1 MSDLAARITALS
13 PERQALLRQYLE
25 ARARPR
31 EAPLSP
37 GQERLWFLERLA
49 PGTAAYH
56 VPAAL
61 RLRGELDAAALD
73 RALAEVVARHE
84 ILRTRFV
91 ERDGAPVQVVDA
103 APAAPLITVD
113 DLRSLAPDE
122 REAALE
128 ERLAAEALRTFDL
141 AAEHPL
147 RARLWRLG
155 EAEHALHMVTH
166 HIATDGW
173 SLGIM
178 QRELW
183 TAYHA
188 ISRGER
194 PAWAPLPMQYAD
206 HASAQRELL
215 SGERLEREM
224 AFWRAHL
231 DGAPPT
237 LELPIDRPRPAALT
251 FRGSSVER
259 DVGAATLDALRAL
272 GREERSTLYITL
284 LAVWHLLLARLAGVD
299 DVVVGSPVA
308 GRTSTQVEPLIGFF
322 VNTIAVRADLT
333 GDPSFRGLL
342 RRVREAAVGALRHQD
357 FPFDRVVE
365 MLAPGRSSG
374 VNPVFQTIFAL
385 EPASGAAA
393 RLPGLAMEPLRPNVE
408 APARFD
414 LSLFAFELADRL
426 SLGLSYSTDL
436 FDAATAERMV
446 AQYARLLEQIVAR
459 PDLRISELELLSA
472 EEHALVVADWNRT
485 TTAYPRERCVH
496 ELFSEQA
503 ALTPGARAL
512 DGETGALSYAE
523 LDARS
528 NRLAHLLRA
537 RGVGAD
543 TRVGVLLERGPELV
557 VALLAILKAGG
568 AYVPLDPE
576 YPPERLAFMLR
587 DSGAALVMSASALP
601 KLLEDSPCP
610 VLRLDAEAL
619 DGQPDTPPESNAGPE
634 SLAYIVYTSGST
646 GTPKGVMV
654 PHRAI
659 VRLVRGATYA
669 RFGPAETHLLLA
681 PVTFDAAT
689 FEIWGA
695 LLNGARL
702 AIAPPGPLSPAEL
715 GTLLERFEVRTLW
728 LTAGLFHQVVDA
740 APEALRPLRQLLAGG
755 EALSPAHCRRVLE
768 AHPDLRLINGYGP
781 TENTTFSCCHTI
793 DAGVGESV
801 PIGRP
806 IQNSRAYVLDVAL
819 RPVPI
824 GVWGELYV
832 GGDGVARGYLGRAAL
847 TAERFI
853 PDAFSQQPSARLY
866 RTGDRV
872 RWSVDGVLEFGGRFD
887 QQLKVRGHRIEPG
900 EIEAALLAH
909 PDVAEAA
916 VVALGEAD
924 DKRLVAYVV
933 ARAAGLDVDAL
944 REHVGERLPAYMVPA
959 AFVVLDQLPLTRNG
973 KLDRRA
979 LPAPEFHA
987 ANAYTAPRTPVE
999 ETLAAIWAEVLGVER
1014 VGVEDDF
1021 FQLGG
1026 HSLLATRVVSRA
1038 QAALGVELPLRLL
1051 FEHPTVA
1058 ALSAQLDA
1066 LRREGQQLRL
1076 HPIVPASREGAL
1088 PLSFGQERLW
1098 FLERLAPGSAAY
1110 HVPIALR
1117 LGGALDAE
1125 ALESAWSEVVRRHEV
1140 LRTRYPEHEGIPA
1153 QAIDPAARVAIP
1165 VEDVASLEELREH
1178 LSAEMV
1184 RTFDLAEAPPVRV
1197 RLWRLAPE
1205 DHVLLICIHH
1215 IATDGWSTGL
1225 MMGELSALYAGFRDG
1240 AAPRLPEL
1248 PVQYADY
1255 AAWQREHLSGER
1267 LEAQLAYWRTR
1278 LAGAAPLE
1286 LPTDRARPAVQS
1298 FRGGGVE
1305 QELGGPAVRA
1315 LRALA
1320 AKTGSTPFMVLLAGW
1335 QALLGRM
1342 SGQDDVTVGTPIAGR
1357 TRRELEGLVGFFVNT
1372 LALRTDLSG
1381 DPTFGE
1387 LVARVRETTL
1397 GAYQHQELPFEHL
1410 VDAIAPERSLSR
1422 NPLFQVSFALQQG
1435 TGGDGGLGG
1444 LSIAA
1449 TPIRSQTAQFDLA
1462 LTVVDSEERLR
1473 CALQFS
1479 TDLYDEATA
1488 RGLLERYARLLE
1500 QAASAPDV
1508 RLSRLELLS
1517 PDERERVLAD
1527 WNRTDTAFPAPRPLH
1542 ELISEQAARTPAATA
1557 VEGESGTLSYAELE
1571 ERANRLAHLLREHGV
1586 GPETRVGILLER
1598 TPELFVA
1605 LLGVL
1610 KAGGAYVPLDPEYP
1624 AERLAF
1630 ILQDSGA
1637 ALLLTHSGLAE
1648 RIAGGLRLHLD
1659 RLGDDL
1665 ARRPATPPP
1674 ALSGADGLVYVLYTS
1689 GSTGRPKGA
1698 LLTHDA
1704 LVNRLLWMQQALP
1717 LAPGDGVLHKT
1728 AFGFDVAGWELF
1740 WPLLVGARV
1749 VLARPGGQRDPAY
1762 LARRVAETGISTLHF
1777 VPSMLPAFL
1786 DAVDA
1791 QPGAGA
1797 SLRHVVCSGEA
1808 LGTALAERTL
1818 RTLPGA
1824 VLWNLYGPTEAAIDV
1839 TARRVAS
1846 AADAQG
1852 AGGGVPLGQPI
1863 ANTQTYVLDAALRPA
1878 PLGAWGELYLG
1889 GVQLARGY
1897 LARPGLT
1904 AERFVPDPYGGRSG
1918 ARLYR
1923 TGDRARWRADG
1934 VLEYGGRL
1942 DEQVK
1947 VRGQRI
1953 EPGEVEAV
1961 LLSHSNVT
1969 EAAVVALGEAEDKR
1983 LVAYVVARDELD
1995 TAALRTH
2002 AEARLPA
2009 YMVPSAFV
2017 VLEQLP
2023 LTPNGK
2029 LDRRALPAPEFRA
2042 AAAYTAPRTP
2052 TEETLAAIWAEV
2064 LGIERVGVEDGFFEL
2079 GGHSLLAT
2087 RVVARAQAAFGVELP
2102 LRLVF
2107 EHPTVAT
2114 LAAHL
2119 ETLRREGQQLRL
2131 DPIVPA
2137 SREGA
2142 LPLSF
2147 GQERLW
2153 FLEHLTPGS
2162 ATYHVPL
2169 ALRLGGALDT
2179 RALESAWG
2187 EVVRR
2192 HEVLRTRYVEHEGT
2206 PTQVIE
2212 PAQPPAIPAEDLSR
2226 LPSAE
2231 SELRERLRAEA
2242 MRPFDLAAAP
2252 PVRVRLWRVAKDD
2265 HVLLI
2270 CIHHIATDG
2279 WSTEL
2284 LVRGA
2289 VRACTAP
2296 LAAGRIRRSRRC
2308 RCSTRTTRC
2317 GSASTFRANGW
2328 RGSSP
2333 TGAAASPAR
2342 RRWSFPRTGRGPAS
2356 PPIPAPPS
2364 SCASRAARRRG
2375 CARWRGRR
2383 GARRSWCCSRGGR
2396 RCWGG

>member
-1 MSDLAARITALS
+1 LAS
-13 PERQALLRQYLE
+13 
-25 ARARPR
+25 
-31 EAPLSP
+31 
-37 GQERLWFLERLA
+37 W
-49 PGTAAYH
+49 
-56 VPAAL
+56 
-61 RLRGELDAAALD
+61 
-73 RALAEVVARHE
+73 
-84 ILRTRFV
+84 
-91 ERDGAPVQVVDA
+91 
-103 APAAPLITVD
+103 
-113 DLRSLAPDE
+113 
-122 REAALE
+122 
-128 ERLAAEALRTFDL
+128 
-141 AAEHPL
+141 
-147 RARLWRLG
+147 
-155 EAEHALHMVTH
+155 
-166 HIATDGW
+166 
-173 SLGIM
+173 
-178 QRELW
+178 
-183 TAYHA
+183 
-188 ISRGER
+188 
-194 PAWAPLPMQYAD
+194 
-206 HASAQRELL
+206 
-215 SGERLEREM
+215 
-224 AFWRAHL
+224 WRA
-231 DGAPPT
+231 
-237 LELPIDRPRPAALT
+237 
-251 FRGSSVER
+251 
-259 DVGAATLDALRAL
+259 
-272 GREERSTLYITL
+272 
-284 LAVWHLLLARLAGVD
+284 W
-299 DVVVGSPVA
+299 
-308 GRTSTQVEPLIGFF
+308 
-322 VNTIAVRADLT
+322 
-333 GDPSFRGLL
+333 
-342 RRVREAAVGALRHQD
+342 
-357 FPFDRVVE
+357 
-365 MLAPGRSSG
+365 
-374 VNPVFQTIFAL
+374 
-385 EPASGAAA
+385 
-393 RLPGLAMEPLRPNVE
+393 
-408 APARFD
+408 
-414 LSLFAFELADRL
+414 
-426 SLGLSYSTDL
+426 
-436 FDAATAERMV
+436 
-446 AQYARLLEQIVAR
+446 
-459 PDLRISELELLSA
+459 
-472 EEHALVVADWNRT
+472 
-485 TTAYPRERCVH
+485 
-496 ELFSEQA
+496 
-503 ALTPGARAL
+503 
-512 DGETGALSYAE
+512 
-523 LDARS
+523 
-528 NRLAHLLRA
+528 
-537 RGVGAD
+537 
-543 TRVGVLLERGPELV
+543 
-557 VALLAILKAGG
+557 
-568 AYVPLDPE
+568 
-576 YPPERLAFMLR
+576 
-587 DSGAALVMSASALP
+587 
-601 KLLEDSPCP
+601 
-610 VLRLDAEAL
+610 
-619 DGQPDTPPESNAGPE
+619 
-634 SLAYIVYTSGST
+634 
-646 GTPKGVMV
+646 
-654 PHRAI
+654 
-659 VRLVRGATYA
+659 
-669 RFGPAETHLLLA
+669 
-681 PVTFDAAT
+681 
-689 FEIWGA
+689 
-695 LLNGARL
+695 
-702 AIAPPGPLSPAEL
+702 
-715 GTLLERFEVRTLW
+715 
-728 LTAGLFHQVVDA
+728 
-740 APEALRPLRQLLAGG
+740 
-755 EALSPAHCRRVLE
+755 
-768 AHPDLRLINGYGP
+768 
-781 TENTTFSCCHTI
+781 
-793 DAGVGESV
+793 
-801 PIGRP
+801 
-806 IQNSRAYVLDVAL
+806 
-819 RPVPI
+819 
-824 GVWGELYV
+824 
-832 GGDGVARGYLGRAAL
+832 
-847 TAERFI
+847 
-853 PDAFSQQPSARLY
+853 
-866 RTGDRV
+866 
-872 RWSVDGVLEFGGRFD
+872 
-887 QQLKVRGHRIEPG
+887 
-900 EIEAALLAH
+900 
-909 PDVAEAA
+909 
-916 VVALGEAD
+916 
-924 DKRLVAYVV
+924 
-933 ARAAGLDVDAL
+933 
-944 REHVGERLPAYMVPA
+944 
-959 AFVVLDQLPLTRNG
+959 
-973 KLDRRA
+973 
-979 LPAPEFHA
+979 
-987 ANAYTAPRTPVE
+987 
-999 ETLAAIWAEVLGVER
+999 
-1014 VGVEDDF
+1014 
-1021 FQLGG
+1021 
-1026 HSLLATRVVSRA
+1026 
-1038 QAALGVELPLRLL
+1038 
-1051 FEHPTVA
+1051 
-1058 ALSAQLDA
+1058 
-1066 LRREGQQLRL
+1066 
-1076 HPIVPASREGAL
+1076 
-1088 PLSFGQERLW
+1088 
-1098 FLERLAPGSAAY
+1098 
-1110 HVPIALR
+1110 
-1117 LGGALDAE
+1117 
-1125 ALESAWSEVVRRHEV
+1125 
-1140 LRTRYPEHEGIPA
+1140 
-1153 QAIDPAARVAIP
+1153 
-1165 VEDVASLEELREH
+1165 
-1178 LSAEMV
+1178 
-1184 RTFDLAEAPPVRV
+1184 
-1197 RLWRLAPE
+1197 
-1205 DHVLLICIHH
+1205 
-1215 IATDGWSTGL
+1215 
-1225 MMGELSALYAGFRDG
+1225 
-1240 AAPRLPEL
+1240 
-1248 PVQYADY
+1248 
-1255 AAWQREHLSGER
+1255 
-1267 LEAQLAYWRTR
+1267 
-1278 LAGAAPLE
+1278 
-1286 LPTDRARPAVQS
+1286 
-1298 FRGGGVE
+1298 
-1305 QELGGPAVRA
+1305 
-1315 LRALA
+1315 
-1320 AKTGSTPFMVLLAGW
+1320 
-1335 QALLGRM
+1335 
-1342 SGQDDVTVGTPIAGR
+1342 
-1357 TRRELEGLVGFFVNT
+1357 
-1372 LALRTDLSG
+1372 
-1381 DPTFGE
+1381 
-1387 LVARVRETTL
+1387 RETTL

-1818 RTLPGA
+1818 RTIPGA

-1846 AADAQG
+1846 PADAQG

-2279 WSTEL
+2279 WSTGVLQAEL
-2284 LVRGA
+2284 SALYTAFRDGAAPPLPEPGVQYADYAAWQRAHLSGERLDAQLAYWRTRLADAPRLELPGDASSAADPDPRVALRLPEWVTEGVEGLARTHRCTPLVVMLAAWQLLLGRLSGQDDVVVGSPVAGRTRPELEGAIGFFVNMLPMRTDLSGDPTFAELVARARETTLGAYQHQEVPFEKLVEALAPERSTDVNPLFRAVFMLQDTRTDALGLPGIRVRPVPLGGAGAKFDLLLAAETNGALGLEYRADRFGRAMAAGVLARYGRLLEQVVAYPDRRVAGVDLLSPEEHVRMLADWNRTSSAYPRHLCVDDLVREIAGRAPHALALESERGTISYAELEERANRLAHLLRERGVGAEARVGVLLERGTEWVVALLAILKAGGAYVPLDPEYPAERLAYMLHDSGARLLLTRAALADRVASAARVLLLDEEALDGHPATPPESGAVPESLACVIYTSGSTGTPKGVAVPHRAIVRLVRGNDYAPLGEDDRVAQLSNASFDAATWELWGALTAGAALVLVPREIVFEPSALAVLLRDRRITALILTTALFNQVARQAPGAFRGVRHLLFGGEQVDPAA
-2289 VRACTAP
+2289 VRAVLEGGAPERLLHLYGPTENTTYSTWHRVEHVEERAHTVPIGRPVAQSTAYVLGAGHRP
-2296 LAAGRIRRSRRC
+2296 VPPGFWGELYVGGDGVARGYLGRPALTAERFVPDPFSAEPGARLYRTGDRVRWSAEGALEFGGRFDQQVKVRGFRIEPGEIEAALLGHPQVSEAAVVTREDGGERRLVAYLVGEVPTAELRTYLRERLPEYMLPAAFVALDELPLTPNGKLDRARLPAPEAEESAFVAPRTPTEEAVAAAWAEVLGRERVGVHDNFFEIGGHSLLATQVVTRLRRALDRDVPLRALFEAPTVAGLAAAADALPAADAGPTLVRLPRAAFRRS
-2308 RCSTRTTRC
+2308 
-2317 GSASTFRANGW
+2317 GL
-2328 RGSSP
+2328 
-2333 TGAAASPAR
+2333 
-2342 RRWSFPRTGRGPAS
+2342 
-2356 PPIPAPPS
+2356 PPE
-2364 SCASRAARRRG
+2364 R
-2375 CARWRGRR
+2375 
-2383 GARRSWCCSRGGR
+2383 
-2396 RCWGG
+2396 